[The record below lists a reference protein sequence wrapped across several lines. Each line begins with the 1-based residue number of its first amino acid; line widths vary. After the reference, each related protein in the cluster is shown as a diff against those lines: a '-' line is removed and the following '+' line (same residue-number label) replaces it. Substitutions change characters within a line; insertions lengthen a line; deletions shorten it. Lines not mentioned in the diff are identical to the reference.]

1 MQENINLL
9 IDSIKNKK
17 RCDSLFLCEKL
28 EDLEFYKKQV
38 RLALDNCGVIEPL
51 KLNHYVSRSGYE
63 GLKKALAMTRQEV
76 IELAKQAGL
85 AHFYDSE
92 GHCTGVTNAVLID
105 ADKER
110 NDDRLVEMLMPFA
123 KLVEERTLTLATI

>member
-1 MQENINLL
+1 
-9 IDSIKNKK
+9 
-17 RCDSLFLCEKL
+17 
-28 EDLEFYKKQV
+28 
-38 RLALDNCGVIEPL
+38 
-51 KLNHYVSRSGYE
+51 
-63 GLKKALAMTRQEV
+63 MTRQEV

-123 KLVEERTLTLATI
+123 KLVEERTLTLAAAGI